1 MGMSKFL
8 FDFSG
13 QLLVATPNVKD
24 SAKKNA
30 VVFITGCT
38 DSKITGVQLNNPLNQ
53 TVEQRLSTYSCG
65 DILDAPLYKGGNEDE
80 NVLSMSA
87 WIWTDEMFE
96 LLFHVKEK
104 DLIQIKKKYTDAEIQ
119 LRGYIGHMS
128 WDPVQLFAEIL
139 ERSWYPVPLSSLFGL
154 NSKNLWAGIVLK
166 TNPKLFLT
174 SGFGDTKFDE
184 A

>member
-24 SAKKNA
+24 NDKKNA

-53 TVEQRLSTYSCG
+53 TVEQKLSTYTCG
-65 DILDAPLYKGGNEDE
+65 DILDAPHYKGGNVDE
-80 NVLSMSA
+80 NILSMSA
-87 WIWTDEMFE
+87 WIWSDEMFE

-104 DLIQIKKKYTDAEIQ
+104 DLIAIKQKYPNSDIQ

-128 WDPVQLFAEIL
+128 WDPNQLFAENL
-139 ERSWYPVPLSSLFGL
+139 ERSW
-154 NSKNLWAGIVLK
+154 
-166 TNPKLFLT
+166 
-174 SGFGDTKFDE
+174 
-184 A
+184 